1 MAQQSLLI
9 FTNKHIYDMTFSGTY
24 ESLNTDVLNINP
36 LTFEVDYRVDCL
48 SILILVTVSS
58 YSWSQIFSTSN
69 QK

>member
-1 MAQQSLLI
+1 
-9 FTNKHIYDMTFSGTY
+9 MTFSGTY
-24 ESLNTDVLNINP
+24 ESLNSDVLNINP

-48 SILILVTVSS
+48 SILIIVTVSS